1 MITAVRFHADWCT
14 PCKQYEPVFKDWTS
28 QNPHILV
35 TDVDIDKA
43 PLTKDAFNIMTV
55 PTTVGLLNGV
65 VVVRLTGVQTKQ
77 QLEDAFAP
85 YL

>member
-14 PCKQYEPVFKDWTS
+14 PCKQYEPVFEEFVRDK
-28 QNPHILV
+28 HILA
-35 TDVDIDKA
+35 TDVDIEQY
-43 PLTKDAFNIMTV
+43 PQTKDSFQIRTV
-55 PTTVGLLNGV
+55 PTTVGLVNGEEV
-65 VVVRLTGVQTKQ
+65 FRLTGVQTTT